1 MHLQISLGNFY
12 GIDSIIDITVM
23 IMAIL
28 ISYQSHKIYS
38 LVKEKNF
45 KYFSWAFGTIGAA
58 YLFKTISNITAVQ
71 QIIIQ
76 RSDFIIVFMHELQRM
91 QLINF
96 MSFTLYKT
104 LLLAGFL
111 ILFLIMTKTS
121 TKENVILFFYLS
133 AIAIL
138 FSIYFDIIF
147 HLTLIILLIFLTVY
161 FYNNYKKVKST
172 NSHLVF
178 LAFAFILLS
187 IIIESFYP
195 GCASC
200 DILDEIVL
208 LAGFSILLVNHLK
221 IKNEQKKNKTRSY
234 SRHA

>member
-1 MHLQISLGNFY
+1 MVFQISLGNFY
-12 GIDSIIDITVM
+12 GIDSIIDMIVV
-23 IMAIL
+23 IMAVM

-45 KYFSWAFGTIGAA
+45 RYFSWAFATIGAA
-58 YLFKTISNITAVQ
+58 YLFKTVSNITAVR

-76 RSDFIIVFMHELQRM
+76 RSDFIIVFMHELQNI

-96 MSFTLYKT
+96 VTFTLYKT

-138 FSIYFDIIF
+138 FSVYFDLIF
-147 HLTLIILLIFLTVY
+147 HLTLIIILIFLSIY
-161 FYNNYKKVKST
+161 FYNNYKKVRST

-187 IIIESFYP
+187 TIVEAFYP
-195 GCASC
+195 GCTAC
-200 DILDEIVL
+200 DILDEIIL
-208 LAGFSILLVNHLK
+208 LIGFSILLVNHLK
-221 IKNEQKKNKTRSY
+221 IKNEQKKNKARSY